1 MKELKLKIKRGHYNL
16 FKELTDKQAGE
27 LVKGMC
33 AYMYDGKPFFT
44 KDAYLKGVFMS
55 MQREIDV
62 SKQNALNGAKG
73 AEVKAEKHR
82 KATVGQLGVI
92 LSSVLAAAENAEKSG
107 AAGAES
113 FLRRRRRG
121 VTHPAAGPRRY
132 VRDPPP
138 VTTLSRARG

>member
-82 KATVGQLGVI
+82 KATVGQFGVI

-107 AAGAES
+107 AAGE
-113 FLRRRRRG
+113 
-121 VTHPAAGPRRY
+121 
-132 VRDPPP
+132 
-138 VTTLSRARG
+138 

>member
-55 MQREIDV
+55 MQREIGRIEAERAERRKGRGGQ
-62 SKQNALNGAKG
+62 SRKTSQSNGG
-73 AEVKAEKHR
+73 S
-82 KATVGQLGVI
+82 T
-92 LSSVLAAAENAEKSG
+92 
-107 AAGAES
+107 
-113 FLRRRRRG
+113 RR
-121 VTHPAAGPRRY
+121 H
-132 VRDPPP
+132 
-138 VTTLSRARG
+138 S